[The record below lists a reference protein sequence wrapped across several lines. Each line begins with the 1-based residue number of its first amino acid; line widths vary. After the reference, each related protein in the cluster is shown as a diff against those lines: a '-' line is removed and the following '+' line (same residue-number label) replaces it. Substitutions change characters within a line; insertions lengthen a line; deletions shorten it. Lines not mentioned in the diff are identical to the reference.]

1 MEEENDKNT
10 NKIGGVKSSSEIYS
24 PSRILIDPHEL
35 TGKKGLERIMNFID
49 EKTPPQKGNFEYKK
63 TTLDN
68 YGKIFSQSKIGKY
81 SSKIKC
87 ILDNIYNPSTNT
99 VFEGI
104 ILIYSQYIDG
114 GLIPMA
120 LALEEMG
127 FTRYGDN
134 VKPLFKNKPSDVVDV
149 RTMKPP
155 INKKD
160 FMPARYSMI
169 TGDPRLSPNNDFE
182 VKGLT
187 NENNKNGEKI
197 KVILISKAGSEGI
210 DLKYIRQVHILEPW
224 YNMNRTE
231 QIIGRAVRNFSHKDL
246 PFEKRNV
253 EIFMYGTILGKE
265 NKEEAADLY
274 VYRISEYKAIQ
285 IGKITR
291 ILKETAVDCIIN
303 HSQTNFS
310 QELLSSKLKGNIVQE
325 LSSGQIINDFKIGDA
340 PYSSACDYMKDCY
353 YSCKPNKNITKSDL
367 NEDTYNEKF
376 IIINSEKILQRIRM
390 LMKEGY
396 FYKKDVLIKLIQT
409 PKQYPYVQIY
419 SALTQLIEDNNE
431 FIVDKFGRYGRL
443 VNIGEYYLFQPI
455 ELHDKNISIYDRS
468 NPIEYKNKYI
478 NFKLNP
484 EVERNEQPISD
495 TNTSN
500 KILEEFKIN
509 FNITKEHI
517 KVNKIPR
524 GEDNWYK
531 HCGIAIKKLSSEYP
545 DMKEYLLE
553 FVVSHMIEM
562 LLFKD
567 KLEYMNYIYSLENIN
582 KEQDIIEYYSKKYFE
597 SKIIITKQFSAFILY
612 DLNKL
617 KIMLLN
623 ENNVWVDAEAE
634 DIKDLESSP
643 EGKKALSFN
652 IKEYNKIVGFM
663 GFDKKNRFLIFKTKD
678 LNSSRDTGARCD
690 ESGKEKT
697 LNKINTIIGE
707 IKYTSENTKAQKD
720 SDGNIIHE
728 AIGQIELCVIQEFIM
743 RYYNKNKKNNLK
755 WWFTPEMALY
765 HKLYKVI
772 V

>member
-1 MEEENDKNT
+1 
-10 NKIGGVKSSSEIYS
+10 
-24 PSRILIDPHEL
+24 
-35 TGKKGLERIMNFID
+35 
-49 EKTPPQKGNFEYKK
+49 
-63 TTLDN
+63 
-68 YGKIFSQSKIGKY
+68 
-81 SSKIKC
+81 
-87 ILDNIYNPSTNT
+87 
-99 VFEGI
+99 
-104 ILIYSQYIDG
+104 
-114 GLIPMA
+114 
-120 LALEEMG
+120 
-127 FTRYGDN
+127 
-134 VKPLFKNKPSDVVDV
+134 
-149 RTMKPP
+149 
-155 INKKD
+155 
-160 FMPARYSMI
+160 
-169 TGDPRLSPNNDFE
+169 
-182 VKGLT
+182 
-187 NENNKNGEKI
+187 
-197 KVILISKAGSEGI
+197 
-210 DLKYIRQVHILEPW
+210 
-224 YNMNRTE
+224 
-231 QIIGRAVRNFSHKDL
+231 
-246 PFEKRNV
+246 
-253 EIFMYGTILGKE
+253 
-265 NKEEAADLY
+265 
-274 VYRISEYKAIQ
+274 
-285 IGKITR
+285 
-291 ILKETAVDCIIN
+291 
-303 HSQTNFS
+303 
-310 QELLSSKLKGNIVQE
+310 
-325 LSSGQIINDFKIGDA
+325 
-340 PYSSACDYMKDCY
+340 
-353 YSCKPNKNITKSDL
+353 
-367 NEDTYNEKF
+367 
-376 IIINSEKILQRIRM
+376 
-390 LMKEGY
+390 MKEGY

-597 SKIIITKQFSAFILY
+597 SKIIITKHFSAFILY